1 MWSHPQHVQIC
12 GTDPGQALVPEQDSD
27 GIPAALPLCHYVQ
40 KQGGS
45 WWQSRPRDLR
55 IPSLHC
61 GAVGWALGK

>member
-45 WWQSRPRDLR
+45 W
-55 IPSLHC
+55 
-61 GAVGWALGK
+61 